1 MESFDD
7 FVPAIIP
14 ELTSYVAQWKPTA
27 IQQRTWL
34 PIVAGRDVIGRSET
48 GSGKTLS
55 YALPLVQRVLTDKV
69 KVLIIAPTRELA
81 RQVYETVKSIL
92 SAASWD
98 GEDVAQCGLEIGGFG
113 AVTAWERP
121 DILVATPGRL
131 AGKKSEE
138 LKGYSV
144 VVLDEFDRLLDM
156 GFVETVQD
164 VLKMM
169 PKHRQTILVSATLP
183 ESSVSRYLKRDH
195 TVVDCLGTEKT
206 PAVGSLS
213 QSYAVLQV
221 ENFVTGV
228 VRAIL
233 HSMKATHY
241 KIIVFFPTKSSA
253 AFFSELF
260 NTGLGRRV
268 LELHSGVGYRRT
280 TVAATFEQARSK
292 SVLFTSDVS
301 ARGMDYPGVTTVIQV
316 GLARDRETHMHR
328 IGRTAR
334 AGMSGEAILLLFEDE
349 LDFLST
355 SLGDMNIQR
364 NAKIQML
371 VDQDSGN
378 TAIDEDLL
386 QAQQAVGEGSAQ
398 RLKEHAITAYR
409 AFLGFYVQHFCVL
422 GVPSSKAGTFCRCR
436 TFATTAQH
444 CSAVALVNNFA
455 RQTGLTHLP
464 TVPRSLVHQ
473 YTSKD
478 MESLN
483 VERDWGVSSFDVGFL
498 RQS

>member
-1 MESFDD
+1 MLRSIAPDDWPRDSKKCTQRFFSSEHRTEQQHSFDD

-14 ELTSYVAQWKPTA
+14 ELASYIALWKPTA
-27 IQQRTWL
+27 IQQRAWL
-34 PIVAGRDVIGRSET
+34 PIVTGRDVIGRSET

-55 YALPLVQRVLTDKV
+55 YALPLVQRVMTDQQTR
-69 KVLIIAPTRELA
+69 VLIIAPTRELA

-92 SAASWD
+92 STASLN
-98 GEDVAQCGLEIGGFG
+98 GQDVAQCGLDIGGFVVG
-113 AVTAWERP
+113 STGPLLPE
-121 DILVATPGRL
+121 ILVATPGRL
-131 AGKKSEE
+131 VGKSEL
-138 LKGYSV
+138 LKSYGV

-156 GFVETVQD
+156 GFVKTVQE

-183 ESSVSRYLKRDH
+183 VSSVARYLKRDH
-195 TVVDCLGTEKT
+195 TVVDCLGTQKT
-206 PAVGSLS
+206 PPVENLS

-228 VRAIL
+228 VRSIL
-233 HSMKATHY
+233 HAIKGNTHY

-280 TVAATFEQARSK
+280 TVAATFGQAKSK

-301 ARGMDYPGVTTVIQV
+301 ARGMDYPGVNTVIQV
-316 GLARDRETHMHR
+316 GLSRDRETHVHR

-334 AGMSGEAILLLFEDE
+334 AGMSGEAILLLLEDE
-349 LDFLST
+349 LDCLT
-355 SLGDMNIQR
+355 TTLGDMNIQR
-364 NAKIQML
+364 NEKIQML
-371 VDQDSGN
+371 VDQAPGN

-386 QAQQAVGEGSAQ
+386 RAQQAVGEGSAP
-398 RLKEHAITAYR
+398 RLQELAISAYR

-422 GVPSSKAGTFCRCR
+422 RVPSSKAGMFYC
-436 TFATTAQH
+436 
-444 CSAVALVNNFA
+444 
-455 RQTGLTHLP
+455 
-464 TVPRSLVHQ
+464 
-473 YTSKD
+473 
-478 MESLN
+478 
-483 VERDWGVSSFDVGFL
+483 
-498 RQS
+498 